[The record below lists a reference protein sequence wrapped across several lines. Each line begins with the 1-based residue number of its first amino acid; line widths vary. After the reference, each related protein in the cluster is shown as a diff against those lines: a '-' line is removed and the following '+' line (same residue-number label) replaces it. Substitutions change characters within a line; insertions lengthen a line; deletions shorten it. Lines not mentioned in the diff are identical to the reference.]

1 MKWYLKLG
9 IIYLLQFLLRIFYL
23 APTKKNR
30 ILFSADGG
38 ASYLCNPKYIF
49 ESLYNKQ
56 GRSLEYIW
64 CIKDRS
70 KIPQKYKVK
79 YAEPLSF
86 RHLYYLMTSR
96 VVIANVGIEPF
107 VPPRKGRIFINTWH
121 GGGAYKKGGLSAT
134 YYSKAHMFYFKAIRN
149 LRAKSTTYLI
159 SSNRRFSEIFEY
171 EFRLEPN
178 KILPIGMPRNDVFFT
193 SPKNLNNIRKRIC
206 NQYNISEDSFIILY
220 APTYRGHESHA
231 NRVDWTIDTDAIVK
245 AAKDRFGKE
254 IVVLYRC
261 HFNVFN
267 KRQKVFHAIDVS
279 EYPDMQDLLASVDLL
294 ISDYSSLIWDYAM
307 TTKPGFLYTPDLEEY
322 CRVTKL
328 HTPIEQ
334 WQYPYSLTTEELCD
348 QIRNYDQSK
357 GLKKINAHLDLLGCY
372 EKGSATKEICK
383 IIEKAVFGYK

>member
-1 MKWYLKLG
+1 MKWFIKLF
-9 IIYLLQFLLRIFYL
+9 IIYSLQVVLRVFYIF
-23 APTKKNR
+23 PIKKNR
-30 ILFSADGG
+30 ILFSANGG

-49 ESLYNKQ
+49 EALYEKW
-56 GRSLEYIW
+56 GGSLEYIW
-64 CIKDRS
+64 CIKDKT
-70 KIPQKYKVK
+70 KIPKKYKIKIVK
-79 YAEPLSF
+79 PLSL

-107 VPPRKGRIFINTWH
+107 VPPRNDRIFINTWH

-134 YYSKAHMFYFKAIRN
+134 YYSKAHMHYFKAIRN

-171 EFRLEPN
+171 EFRLEPK

-193 SPKNLNNIRKRIC
+193 SQSNQNKFRTRIC
-206 NQYNISEDSFIILY
+206 NQYKIAADSFIILY

-267 KRQKVFHAIDVS
+267 KRQNVSHSIDVS
-279 EYPDMQDLLASVDLL
+279 EYPDMQELLASVDFL
-294 ISDYSSLIWDYAM
+294 ISDYSSLIWDFAM
-307 TTKPGFLYTPDLEEY
+307 TSKPGFLYTPDLEEY
-322 CRVTKL
+322 CSVTKL

-334 WQYPYSLTTEELCD
+334 WQYPYSRSTEELCN
-348 QIRNYDQSK
+348 QIRNYDPSK
-357 GLKKINAHLDLLGCY
+357 ALDKINAHLKLLGSY
-372 EKGSATKEICK
+372 ERGVATKEICK
-383 IIEKAVFGYK
+383 IIEIAIFEDK